1 MNVYVLVWGG
11 GKGGRRVYKRTKYV
25 CRLLLV
31 DTDFEFLFS
40 VDFYC

>member
-1 MNVYVLVWGG
+1 MCMYWCGGG